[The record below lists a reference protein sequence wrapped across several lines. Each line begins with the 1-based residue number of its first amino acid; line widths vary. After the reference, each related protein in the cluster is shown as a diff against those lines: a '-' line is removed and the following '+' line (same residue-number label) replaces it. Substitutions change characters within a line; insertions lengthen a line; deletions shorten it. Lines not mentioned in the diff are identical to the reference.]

1 MLKVKYLVFIIINIL
16 LLLLLLLLLVPSPK
30 RRLCDQVG
38 SSVIWSVWHSVCA
51 GSLFHFPRH
60 CGIGDFSRFISI
72 SHTVRGQFS
81 QHIAKRLTPTW

>member
-1 MLKVKYLVFIIINIL
+1 MLKVKYLVFIIINI

-38 SSVIWSVWHSVCA
+38 SSVFDLSDIQSVQDHFFT
-51 GSLFHFPRH
+51 SL
-60 CGIGDFSRFISI
+60 GIAESGILADLLAFLI
-72 SHTVRGQFS
+72 VKGQFS